1 MSSNDP
7 SGRRDP
13 AAPEPARP
21 PVPPSRWKKFRLVVK
36 VVELR
41 LRFILLLAATGL
53 VFAYW
58 DTLWNYYDKWSR
70 PTAAKVASASTTEYY
85 CPMHPQVI
93 RDEPGTCPICG
104 MPLAKRKK
112 GEKEAM
118 PEGVLARVQLAPFR
132 IRQAG
137 IKTVDV
143 GYAPLAETLTTV
155 GTVEIDERLEA
166 HIASKVPGMS
176 RVEKLYVNFT
186 GVDVAEGEM
195 LAELYNP
202 ELYQATRE
210 LLINQRRAAQAAGR
224 PRPAGAGPLGDP
236 GEMVRLSTEKL
247 KLWGI
252 TQAQVDKMLREG
264 HADYR
269 VAIYSPIHGHVNKK
283 NVVEGQYVSEGQ
295 PLFEIADLS
304 SVWVKAQVYEDQI
317 GLVRVGQEVEAAVE
331 SFPGQVFRGKVAFIQ
346 PHLDPAT
353 RTVEVRYDL
362 ENPGHRLR
370 PGMFATV
377 TLKTPVAE
385 TPMFRDV
392 VRRAP
397 ESRGDSLVRKAS
409 LTAAE
414 QEVCPVTGAK
424 LGSMGEPVAV
434 EVKGQKVWTCC
445 KACPPKLKADPDKYL
460 AKLGPATGNGER
472 TPTVEEQKVCP
483 VTGAELGSMGDPI
496 LVEVKGRKVWV
507 CCKACPE
514 KLKAEPEKYLARLA
528 PPPKDSV
535 LSVPESAVIDTG
547 ALTMVYVEAEPG
559 VYEGRKVVLGP
570 RSGDRFPVLSGLA
583 PGEKVVAAGAFLVDA
598 ESRLNPSTRPEAPP
612 DDDAPPDGPAPV
624 PGLGPIAADGHDH
637 RNGG

>member
-1 MSSNDP
+1 MEQNTMPANDLP
-7 SGRRDP
+7 GRHDP
-13 AAPEPARP
+13 AAPGPAPPLARP
-21 PVPPSRWKKFRLVVK
+21 PLSRWKKFRLVVK
-36 VVELR
+36 VIELR

-58 DTLWNYYDKWSR
+58 DTLWNYYDKWMR
-70 PTAAKVASASTTEYY
+70 PTAEKVASASTTEYY
-85 CPMHPQVI
+85 CPMHPQVV
-93 RDEPGTCPICG
+93 RGEPGTCPICG

-112 GEKEAM
+112 GEKQAI

-132 IRQAG
+132 IKQAG
-137 IKTVDV
+137 IKTVEV
-143 GYAPLAETLTTV
+143 NYAPLAETLTTV
-155 GTVEIDERLEA
+155 GTIEIDERLEA
-166 HIASKVPGMS
+166 HIPAKVPGMS

-186 GVDVAEGEM
+186 GIDVAEGEI

-210 LLINQRRAAQAAGR
+210 LLINQRRGAEAAGR
-224 PRPAGAGPLGDP
+224 TRSAAGGRVLGDP
-236 GEMVRLSTEKL
+236 NEMVRLSVEKL

-252 TQAQVDKMLREG
+252 TQAQIDTMLREG

-269 VAIYSPIHGHVNKK
+269 VPIYSPIHGHVNKK
-283 NVVEGQYVSEGQ
+283 NVVQGQYVSEGQ

-317 GLVRVGQEVEAAVE
+317 GLVRVGQEVEATVG
-331 SFPGQVFRGKVAFIQ
+331 SFPGQIFRGKVAFIQ

-385 TPMFRDV
+385 TPMFQKV

-397 ESRGDSLVRKAS
+397 TSLGDKMVRPVS
-409 LTAAE
+409 LTAEE
-414 QEVCPVTGAK
+414 QKVCPVTGAK

-434 EVKGQKVWTCC
+434 EVKG
-445 KACPPKLKADPDKYL
+445 
-460 AKLGPATGNGER
+460 R
-472 TPTVEEQKVCP
+472 T
-483 VTGAELGSMGDPI
+483 
-496 LVEVKGRKVWV
+496 VWV
-507 CCKACPE
+507 CCQACPPR
-514 KLKAEPEKYLARLA
+514 LRADPDRYLARLA
-528 PPPKDSV
+528 PPPKDAV

-547 ALTMVYVEAEPG
+547 ALTMVYVEAETG

-570 RSGDRFPVLSGLA
+570 RSGDRFPVLEGLA

-598 ESRLNPSTRPEAPP
+598 ESRLNPSSRPEAPK
-612 DDDAPPDGPAPV
+612 DDEAPPDEPGPATPV
-624 PGLGPIAADGHDH
+624 GPMAADGHDH
-637 RNGG
+637 HSGR